1 MSRLT
6 PQDITQLLLA
16 LALMLGMA
24 RLFSEVFTRLRQ
36 PAIVGEI
43 LAGIVLGPSL
53 LGAIA
58 PELMG
63 SLFPTTGAS
72 AVALDTINTLAVVLL
87 LLVAGMEVDLSVL
100 WRQGR
105 AALMVSVLGMIIPFG
120 IGAGLAWLVPEFLG
134 AGAGVESLTFA
145 LFFGIALSISALP
158 VIAKILFDLGLF
170 KSDIGMLIMAAAMFD
185 DLVGWMGFS
194 VVLGK
199 MSAESGSGH
208 EGSFGVGA
216 TIVLTILIAATTL
229 TIGRY
234 LVHRVLPWI
243 QARLSWPGG
252 VIGFVL
258 VLALSAAAA
267 TEAIGIHA
275 IFGGFLAGVAIG
287 DSAHLREQTRV
298 ILHQFVANVFAPIFF
313 VSIGLR
319 VNFLANFDLVLVLV
333 VLAIAF
339 IAKLAGCYS
348 GARLGGLTRS
358 EGWAIGFGMNA
369 RGAMEII
376 LGLLAL
382 QFGII
387 SDELFVALVVLA
399 LVSSIVSGPM
409 MNRFVRRPK
418 SWALEDLLS
427 LERIVDLDGATD
439 AESAIAL
446 LAQDVAQR
454 TGIPLAVIERAA
466 IARERQIGSGIGN
479 EIAIPYARLEA
490 IEAPV
495 LALGHSS
502 VGIDFDSPDGAL
514 SHLVA
519 LVLTGEPD
527 DGAHV
532 RIMAQIGRGFRT
544 EEARTMVYQRQPAN
558 VIRAFIKI
566 QAAAHAHA

>member
-16 LALMLGMA
+16 LALMLGTA
-24 RLFSEVFTRLRQ
+24 RLFAEIFTRLRQ

-43 LAGIVLGPSL
+43 LAGLVLGPSL

-58 PELMG
+58 PDVMG
-63 SLFPTTGAS
+63 ALFPTTGAS
-72 AVALDTINTLAVVLL
+72 AVALDTINTIAVVLL
-87 LLVAGMEVDLSVL
+87 LLIAGMEVDLSVL

-105 AALMVSVLGMIIPFG
+105 AALLVSTLGTIVPFA
-120 IGAGLAWLVPEFLG
+120 IGAGVAWLAPMALG
-134 AGAGVESLTFA
+134 AGAGVEKLTFA

-170 KSDIGMLIMAAAMFD
+170 KSDIGMLIMAAAMFN

-194 VVLGK
+194 VVLG
-199 MSAESGSGH
+199 MISAES
-208 EGSFGVGA
+208 EGAHQGGFGVGA
-216 TIVLTILIAATTL
+216 TIVLTILIAGATL

-234 LVHRVLPWI
+234 LVHRALPWI

-252 VIGFVL
+252 VISFVL
-258 VLALSAAAA
+258 VLALGAAAA

-298 ILHQFVANVFAPIFF
+298 ILHQFVSNVFAPIFF

-319 VNFLANFDLVLVLV
+319 VDFLASFDILLVLA

-339 IAKLAGCYS
+339 IGKLAGCFA
-348 GARLGGLTRS
+348 GARLGGLSRTDS
-358 EGWAIGFGMNA
+358 WAIGFGMNA

-382 QFGII
+382 ELGII
-387 SDELFVALVVLA
+387 SNELFVALVVLA
-399 LVSSIVSGPM
+399 LASSIVSGPM
-409 MNRFVRRPK
+409 MNRFVRRPTT
-418 SWALEDLLS
+418 WALEDLLS
-427 LERIVDLDGATD
+427 LDSIVDLDGAPD

-446 LAQDVAQR
+446 LAQDAAIR
-454 TGIPLAVIERAA
+454 TGVPVSLIERAA
-466 IARERQIGSGIGN
+466 IARERLIGSGIGN
-479 EIAIPYARLEA
+479 EIAIPHAR
-490 IEAPV
+490 IESIDAPV
-495 LALGHSS
+495 LALGHSK

-519 LVLTGEPD
+519 LVITGIPD
-527 DGAHV
+527 DNAHI
-532 RIMAQIGRGFRT
+532 RLMAQIGRGFRSG
-544 EEARTMVYQRQPAN
+544 EARTMLYERQPAN

-566 QAAAHAHA
+566 QAAAGAHA